1 MRAGEWRPAVLGG
14 SAGVSSDILAGRD
27 ADCAWE
33 DVFVGGELRGRVGFH
48 EEMER
53 IERVV

>member
-1 MRAGEWRPAVLGG
+1 MLGG